1 MRKHEEFNL
10 RAKCV
15 NERIGELIF
24 IGELFTKNR
33 DILCIE
39 LCLCIGRKII
49 KNDKNHFVPLYYW
62 KCIIYFL
69 IVLKTSNAPY
79 TNKNIIYPLI
89 KVCVK

>member
-15 NERIGELIF
+15 NERIWELIF

-39 LCLCIGRKII
+39 LCLCIGRKMN

-62 KCIIYFL
+62 TCIIYFL